1 MGREFSLELG
11 LWPSSSVSETNF
23 QFSAIPSMMAMP
35 FTLNQQQQIM
45 VFYNG
50 TLSLCDFT
58 ELQAR
63 AILWVASRERSSNSR
78 WTNPEWLSLLQMPKS
93 GSGNGNGNGNGNAG
107 FPIKKSLQRFLQRR
121 KARRIRSMSPYH
133 KL

>member
-11 LWPSSSVSETNF
+11 LWPSSSASEPTF
-23 QFSAIPSMMAMP
+23 QFSAIPMMTLP
-35 FTLNQQQQIM
+35 FTLSHQQQIM

-50 TLSLCDFT
+50 TLSFCDLT

-63 AILWVASRERSSNSR
+63 AILWVGSRERSSNGR
-78 WTNPEWLSLLQMPKS
+78 WRNPEWLSLQMPKC
-93 GSGNGNGNGNGNAG
+93 GNGNGNGG
-107 FPIKKSLQRFLQRR
+107 FSIKKSLQRFLQRR
-121 KARRIRSMSPYH
+121 KTRRIRSMSPYH

>member
-11 LWPSSSVSETNF
+11 LWPSSSVSQPKTF
-23 QFSAIPSMMAMP
+23 QFSAIPM
-35 FTLNQQQQIM
+35 TVNHQQQIM

-50 TLSLCDFT
+50 TFSFCDLT

-63 AILWVASRERSSNSR
+63 AILRLASQEKNGNGR
-78 WTNPEWLSLLQMPKS
+78 WANPEWLSLQMPK
-93 GSGNGNGNGNGNAG
+93 NGNGNAG
-107 FPIKKSLQRFLQRR
+107 FSIKKSLQRFLQRR
-121 KARRIRSMSPYH
+121 KTRRIQSMSPYH

>member
-11 LWPSSSVSETNF
+11 LWPSSSVSEPNF

-63 AILWVASRERSSNSR
+63 AILWVASRERRSNNSR
-78 WTNPEWLSLLQMPKS
+78 WTDPEWLSLLQMPKS
-93 GSGNGNGNGNGNAG
+93 GNGNGNAS

>member
-11 LWPSSSVSETNF
+11 LWPSASEPTF
-23 QFSAIPSMMAMP
+23 QFSAIPMMALP
-35 FTLNQQQQIM
+35 FTLNHHQQQQQIM

-50 TLSLCDFT
+50 ALSLCDFT

-63 AILWVASRERSSNSR
+63 AILWIGSQERSRNVR
-78 WTNPEWLSLLQMPKS
+78 CRNPEWLNMQMLKS
-93 GSGNGNGNGNGNAG
+93 GNGNGNAG
-107 FPIKKSLQRFLQRR
+107 FSIKKSLQRFLQRR
-121 KARRIRSMSPYH
+121 KMRRIRTMSPYH